1 MITIPVA
8 TDPVS
13 GALIPSLLIPADAI
27 AVICNGTVYT
37 VYQPG
42 DRVPQQDS
50 PPVE

>member
-13 GALIPSLLIPADAI
+13 GALIPSTPIPVDAI
-27 AVICNGTVYT
+27 AIICNGTVYT

-42 DRVPQQDS
+42 DTVPS
-50 PPVE
+50 E